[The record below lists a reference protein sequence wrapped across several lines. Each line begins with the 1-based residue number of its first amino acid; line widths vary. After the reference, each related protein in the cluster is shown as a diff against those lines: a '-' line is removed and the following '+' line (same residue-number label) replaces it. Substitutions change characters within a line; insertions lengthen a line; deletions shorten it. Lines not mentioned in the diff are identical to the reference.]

1 MASNAS
7 IERGGTLCSCAA
19 RFPSKPCTT
28 RMSVSGACERRWSR
42 VVARRRR
49 LHGSVS
55 MRTRGQCMEDRGG
68 EEEEGLTLGA
78 ILPHEADAKKT
89 KTKNEHHGKK
99 VRMMD

>member
-49 LHGSVS
+49 LRGSVS
-55 MRTRGQCMEDRGG
+55 MMTRGCMEDSARLFGMAG
-68 EEEEGLTLGA
+68 K
-78 ILPHEADAKKT
+78 ADFVIIT
-89 KTKNEHHGKK
+89 QCCFTHNYE
-99 VRMMD
+99 